1 MDNRINAGFEI
12 GAVGQIG
19 VYCQIGGQLFLID
32 SYPPF
37 TDGMNQFAIHLL
49 FIAISKHEL
58 YIYNHFKFKSF
69 YRITY
74 HFTFLQKRLHILPEF
89 GIEKAGKGFRT
100 FNIFHKHTCFMIYT
114 W

>member
-1 MDNRINAGFEI
+1 MDNRINASCEI

-37 TDGMNQFAIHLL
+37 TDGMNQLAIHLL
-49 FIAISKHEL
+49 FFTIGKHEL
-58 YIYNHFKFKSF
+58 YIDNCLKFKSF

-74 HFTFLQKRLHILPEF
+74 HFTLL
-89 GIEKAGKGFRT
+89 
-100 FNIFHKHTCFMIYT
+100 
-114 W
+114 